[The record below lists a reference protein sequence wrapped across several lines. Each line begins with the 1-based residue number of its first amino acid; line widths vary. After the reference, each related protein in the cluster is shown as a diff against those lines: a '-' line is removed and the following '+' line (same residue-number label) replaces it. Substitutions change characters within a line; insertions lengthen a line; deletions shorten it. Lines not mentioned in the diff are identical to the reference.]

1 MKIRV
6 GIIGLGYWGP
16 NYVRNF
22 LRHGNVDIAW
32 VCDLSE
38 DAIKNIT
45 TTYPHLQ
52 TTKDYQEILHDK
64 TVDCVAIATP
74 PQTHYKIGK
83 DALFAEKHVL
93 IAKPLATNSKNSKE
107 LLEIAKKKNLS
118 LMGDLTFLY
127 SNGIME
133 IKKQVKKGTFGKP
146 LYYDSTRSNL
156 GLIQKDVNVIW
167 DLAPH
172 DLSIIDYCFGLK
184 PKKILAIASKHY
196 RHSIGHEIAHITI
209 EYTKN
214 FIAHIHLSWLSPIKL
229 RTIFVGGTKKMLYF
243 NDIEPDEK
251 IRIYDKQVTIH
262 SEKITP
268 FKPIYRTG
276 NVVIP
281 KISNEEGLFLEI
293 KEFINQIVSKTY
305 DYQNAELNNS
315 IVEILEACD
324 TSIKTGRSI
333 KL

>member
-1 MKIRV
+1 MKIKV

-22 LRHGNVDIAW
+22 MRQEDADIAW

-38 DAIKNIT
+38 TAIKNIKT
-45 TTYPHLQ
+45 LYPHIPI
-52 TTKDYQEILHDK
+52 TKDYHEILQDP
-64 TVDCVAIATP
+64 TVMCVAIATP
-74 PQTHYKIGK
+74 PQTHFTITKAAL
-83 DALFAEKHVL
+83 DANKHVL
-93 IAKPLATNSKNSKE
+93 IAKPLATNANDAEE
-107 LLEIAKKKNLS
+107 LVEIAKKKNVL

-127 SNGIME
+127 SSGVME
-133 IKKQVKKGTFGKP
+133 IKKQVQKGTFGKP

-156 GLIQKDVNVIW
+156 GLIQKDVNVVW

-184 PKKILAIASKHY
+184 PKKVLAIASKHY
-196 RHSIGHEIAHITI
+196 QHSIGQEIAHITI
-209 EYTKN
+209 EYSRN
-214 FIAHIHLSWLSPIKL
+214 FIAHIHLSWLSPVKL

-251 IRIYDKQVTIH
+251 IRIYDKQVTLQ

-268 FKPIYRTG
+268 FKPVYRTG
-276 NVVIP
+276 NVLIP

-293 KEFINQIVSKTY
+293 KDFIRQVMEKQF
-305 DYQNAELNNS
+305 DYQNALLNVA
-315 IVEILEACD
+315 IVKILEACD
-324 TSIKTGRSI
+324 QSIQTGKSVT
-333 KL
+333 L